1 MKSVQRA
8 HVLVV
13 AVGERRLM
21 LAAQLRRMK
30 VARASFVDS
39 MEEARSLCCTGAAD
53 LCLVAIDDWAADA
66 APPAVIAPPGRDSGT
81 PSLMIVEAVTPY
93 MRRLARQSG
102 YAGVVAAATA
112 PRLMFRR
119 MSAALQQKP
128 GAARPSRIALRPPA
142 AVAIPAEFGDISKF
156 TRH

>member
-39 MEEARSLCCTGAAD
+39 MEEARSLCCTGD
-53 LCLVAIDDWAADA
+53 VELCLVAFDDWVVDV
-66 APPAVIAPPGRDSGT
+66 APPAVIEAPGRDCGT

-93 MRRLARQSG
+93 TRRLARHSG

-119 MSAALQQKP
+119 MSAALQQP
-128 GAARPSRIALRPPA
+128 PAAGRSSRIALRAPA
-142 AVAIPAEFGDISKF
+142 AVAVLAEFGDISKF